1 MANYKP
7 LENFSNLYN
16 RAYAMFNNTYTPQS
30 ASTLKDALSRS
41 MRPAYDKQIAARQDA
56 AKANRAAIDTDAA
69 SRGMGSSSWV
79 TDVKNRQNNAAAS
92 DIANIESDYQAN
104 LYNSLLNR
112 LGQQDEMAMAAAQS
126 AQGNALGLA
135 NQLYGKVF
143 AKKSGGGGGGWGGRS
158 RTPEEPPNDPPW
170 DPILDNASNNLRAV
184 AARKQ
189 QVQQNA
195 QNASNAR
202 AASAA
207 RRSIVAASNN
217 LNKKVKN
224 RLSGQPVNRM

>member
-135 NQLYGKVF
+135 NQLYDKVF
-143 AKKSGGGGGGWGGRS
+143 PKKTGSGGGGWGRGGSGGGGGGDGTYQDALNALKQQGYTTRSAVDYLQKGTNPQKVQKSQPKKKVTNGGVGI
-158 RTPEEPPNDPPW
+158 NY
-170 DPILDNASNNLRAV
+170 L
-184 AARKQ
+184 AAR
-189 QVQQNA
+189 
-195 QNASNAR
+195 
-202 AASAA
+202 
-207 RRSIVAASNN
+207 
-217 LNKKVKN
+217 
-224 RLSGQPVNRM
+224 

>member
-135 NQLYGKVF
+135 NQLYDKVF
-143 AKKSGGGGGGWGGRS
+143 AKKSGGGGGGWGRGGTSGTTEEEEDGFTPPLVSATDTRS
-158 RTPEEPPNDPPW
+158 TQTRGYGDQTTY
-170 DPILDNASNNLRAV
+170 
-184 AARKQ
+184 
-189 QVQQNA
+189 
-195 QNASNAR
+195 
-202 AASAA
+202 
-207 RRSIVAASNN
+207 RRPK
-217 LNKKVKN
+217 KKVGGVGGG
-224 RLSGQPVNRM
+224 SGQPRNTNVNSYV